1 MAKPEGD
8 DQKAFCSSP
17 SGSLTPADVRLLPL
31 LGALRTSGAVP
42 SGLLGQPLCK
52 YELMLEAIPSTSLWR
67 ASTLAQPM

>member
-8 DQKAFCSSP
+8 DQKDFCSAP
-17 SGSLTPADVRLLPL
+17 SGSLTPADLRLRPL
-31 LGALRTSGAVP
+31 LGAFRTSGAVP

-52 YELMLEAIPSTSLWR
+52 YELMLEAIPSTSLWQ